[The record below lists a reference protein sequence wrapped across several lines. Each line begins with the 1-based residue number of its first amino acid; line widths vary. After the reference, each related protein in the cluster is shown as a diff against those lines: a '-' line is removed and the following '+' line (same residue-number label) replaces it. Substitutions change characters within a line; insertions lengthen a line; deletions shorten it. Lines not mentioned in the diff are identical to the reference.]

1 MSFFKK
7 NSNDVVVKTYTEP
20 KAVAE
25 DNEVNSDSNINTNLN
40 NIEYRK
46 RDLEI
51 MDKKITEYV
60 IKYFPTMSDEIKD
73 SLQGLVNTLEKTI
86 DFIEDQSSELVKHER
101 NFELSQAHRDTSI
114 AIYDHLNKIK
124 DYIEWMQETTEEK
137 QNEKS
142 EEKKDK
148 GSSNKVAKNEKKD
161 NMTTDYG
168 DAIEIYKDFSGKVP
182 KAFKLEEYFVKVSG
196 WEDLTVKTADLLNK
210 HFQAN
215 KESLKVVYQD
225 MKIDESKSKE
235 NDIRDSVIDLLND
248 YNIYL
253 GKFAVFIK

>member
-40 NIEYRK
+40 NIDYRK

-86 DFIEDQSSELVKHER
+86 DFI
-101 NFELSQAHRDTSI
+101 
-114 AIYDHLNKIK
+114 
-124 DYIEWMQETTEEK
+124 
-137 QNEKS
+137 
-142 EEKKDK
+142 
-148 GSSNKVAKNEKKD
+148 
-161 NMTTDYG
+161 
-168 DAIEIYKDFSGKVP
+168 
-182 KAFKLEEYFVKVSG
+182 
-196 WEDLTVKTADLLNK
+196 
-210 HFQAN
+210 
-215 KESLKVVYQD
+215 
-225 MKIDESKSKE
+225 
-235 NDIRDSVIDLLND
+235 
-248 YNIYL
+248 
-253 GKFAVFIK
+253 